1 MVRQNVWFLLMQVFR
16 SKGTFLFQL
25 LALSW
30 TKIVPAS
37 HIKLGRPIHRKPV
50 VLEEIKQNFAK
61 DLRQKHVPIVSFI
74 TKFVTRT
81 EGRVPL
87 TCSWILDLEYSSSG
101 TSLSASPPFS

>member
-1 MVRQNVWFLLMQVFR
+1 MQVFR

-30 TKIVPAS
+30 TKTVPAS

-87 TCSWILDLEYSSSG
+87 TCSWILDLSIAPLVLPYLLPHLFLKL
-101 TSLSASPPFS
+101 SLEKAYA